1 MGWDLY
7 AIKRIGDRSVL
18 RDKNDTSKRYLREL
32 IDIISPFDQTL
43 ETKAITEKN
52 DRKQNKG
59 KKSVA
64 TKTKSKIQR
73 HLLIHMGVKPYQCKV
88 CNQEFRQK
96 TNMTKHAE
104 SKHGNAALADECD
117 HLFSHKSNLK
127 QHVIS
132 VHKHVKPF
140 KCNECDHLFSH
151 NTNLKQHI
159 ISVHKQERSLLC
171 SECDYATSQN
181 GRLKNHII
189 SVHKKRSHLNSTS
202 AVIRF
207 LKIVTSRNI

>member
-1 MGWDLY
+1 MGCWDLY

-18 RDKNDTSKRYLREL
+18 RDKNDTSKRYIREL

-117 HLFSHKSNLK
+117 HLFSH
-127 QHVIS
+127 
-132 VHKHVKPF
+132 
-140 KCNECDHLFSH
+140 

-181 GRLKNHII
+181 GRLKKHII
-189 SVHKKRSHLNSTS
+189 SVHKLEKSLLCSEYNYATSQKGHLKQHIIS
-202 AVIRF
+202 V
-207 LKIVTSRNI
+207 